1 MWPWILGSAGIGSVL
16 GGIQGYQRS
25 GGDLGATLQGAAGG
39 GLMGGITG
47 GLGAGATRMAGTAM
61 EAALAGSGPVAR
73 AASSV
78 APDVYKAGEA
88 VKALRAGAG
97 VRGAQQ
103 AAAQAGLAAPLAQ
116 QAGGLN
122 ILGKVLPPAAGLAAG
137 LAVPALAT
145 PLISAGANLAG
156 QAAGGALRAAPGLG
170 GSPQGWGAPAQY
182 GGDAIPPGMGQF
194 GYVDAYGNPI
204 DIASPAGV
212 AAGRRLEYAKTIEQQ
227 RDAMRMLLPEIQKA
241 SEARSKSEFQ
251 RQLAAAGVRQ
261 NILTAANML
270 ERSQQAAQQMGAT
283 AAQQAGAA
291 LTQQYQYS

>member
-1 MWPWILGSAGIGSVL
+1 MWPYLIAAGL
-16 GGIQGYQRS
+16 GGYEGYRRS
-25 GGDLGATLQGAAGG
+25 GGDLGATALGAGLGALTPGALRMAGSALGSALSGSEVAAGAAPGLLKGAAKLSQVAAEAPGTIRGDLAASGAAQLAKGSRILGNPALAGRILPGALGTLAVGG
-39 GLMGGITG
+39 GLA
-47 GLGAGATRMAGTAM
+47 LGAP
-61 EAALAGSGPVAR
+61 ALAGA
-73 AASSV
+73 
-78 APDVYKAGEA
+78 
-88 VKALRAGAG
+88 
-97 VRGAQQ
+97 
-103 AAAQAGLAAPLAQ
+103 
-116 QAGGLN
+116 
-122 ILGKVLPPAAGLAAG
+122 LAAG
-137 LAVPALAT
+137 PGRA
-145 PLISAGANLAG
+145 AG
-156 QAAGGALRAAPGLG
+156 QTVAQAVPGLG

-283 AAQQAGAA
+283 AAQQAGSA
-291 LTQQYQYS
+291 LVQQFQYS